1 MISIEEVQRIADA
14 PLHSWLGT
22 FCVSALVVLV
32 FVIVHRI
39 GARIVHRIARPYP
52 LLSVILRYIDKP
64 SLVTLVLL
72 ALEFVWLQANDAMSF
87 VGGMRSA
94 AAVGT
99 IVSLTWLLVRLAA
112 GVGDAIIQAHP
123 MDTADNL
130 HARRIHTQAKVLVRT
145 VMVLI
150 VIIGTGGALM
160 TFPNVRQVGASLLAS
175 AGVAGLVA
183 GIAARPVLGN
193 LIAGLQIAL
202 TQPIRLDDVVVI
214 QGEWGRIEEITGSFV
229 SVRLWGQRRLVVP
242 LQWIIENPFTNWT
255 RSSSEIIGTVYLSVD
270 YRTPLA
276 PLREELA
283 RLVHAAPEW
292 DGRVQVLQVTDAS
305 ERTMQLRALVSAADS
320 STCWDLRCRVREGLI
335 AYLQAN
341 YPQCLPRDRMEL
353 YPHEAAPEGPRPER
367 PHTRSAA
374 ASTAANTAADP
385 QVAEGR

>member
-1 MISIEEVQRIADA
+1 
-14 PLHSWLGT
+14 SWLGT
-22 FCVSALVVLV
+22 LVVS
-32 FVIVHRI
+32 VIVILVVTVVHRL
-39 GARIVHRIARPYP
+39 GARIVKRIAQPYP
-52 LLSVILRYIDKP
+52 LMSAILRYIDKP
-64 SLVTLVLL
+64 SLVVLALL
-72 ALEFVWLQANDAMSF
+72 ALEFVWVQADDGMSF
-87 VGGMRSA
+87 VRGMRTA
-94 AAVGT
+94 AAVGS

-123 MDTADNL
+123 IDTADNL
-130 HARRIHTQAKVLVRT
+130 HARRVHTQAKVLVRT

-150 VIIGTGGALM
+150 VIIGTGAALM
-160 TFPNVRQVGASLLAS
+160 TFPNVRQIGASLLAS

-229 SVRLWGQRRLVVP
+229 SVRLWDQRRLVVP

-255 RSSSEIIGTVYLSVD
+255 RSSAEIIGTVYLSVD

-292 DGRVQVLQVTDAS
+292 DGRVQVLQVTDAT

-320 STCWDLRCRVREGLI
+320 SSCWDLRCRVREGLI
-335 AYLQAN
+335 AYLQDR
-341 YPQCLPRDRMEL
+341 YPQCLPRSRMEL
-353 YPHEAAPEGPRPER
+353 YPHESAPDAPNPER
-367 PHTRSAA
+367 PHARSPA

-385 QVAEGR
+385 QAVDGR